1 MIVGIDPGLVTGWAI
16 LDHDGPRWGIRDF
29 RKSEAPLLELHY
41 WLRQTI
47 ADADLVC
54 YEEPVARGHAARSL
68 NRQMGVI
75 IMTCELLSVPHY
87 PVNPG
92 TLKKHATGSGRAD
105 KEQMLEAA
113 ALRGW
118 RVSDHNSCDALW
130 LADYG
135 QRVVAPTMETP

>member
-1 MIVGIDPGLVTGWAI
+1 MIVGIDPGLVTGWAQI
-16 LDHDGPRWGIRDF
+16 ADEAVWGTRDF
-29 RKSEAPLLELHY
+29 RRSDAPLLELHHA
-41 WLRQTI
+41 LRMLL

-68 NRQMGVI
+68 NRQLGVI
-75 IMTCELLSVPHY
+75 ILTCELLSTPHY

-92 TLKKHATGSGRAD
+92 TLKKHATGRGNAD
-105 KEQMLEAA
+105 KDEMLEAA

-118 RVSDHNSCDALW
+118 RVNDHNACDALW

-135 QRVVAPTMETP
+135 QRVVMPTMENK